1 MALKKLRISFDL
13 DMELLA
19 KILTHSN
26 SGMKIDVFGD
36 QPKPPKLL
44 APPREGNRT
53 PARIL
58 ILQHLAKVDGCK
70 PADLRDVCV
79 AQGHAATTHSPQL
92 HGLLATGHVKRKDGI
107 YSLTAA
113 GKALVNGQG

>member
-19 KILTHSN
+19 KILTHTN
-26 SGMKIDVFGD
+26 TGMKIDVFGD

-44 APPREGNRT
+44 AAPREGRT

-58 ILQHLAKVDGCK
+58 ILQHLLK
-70 PADLRDVCV
+70 
-79 AQGHAATTHSPQL
+79 
-92 HGLLATGHVKRKDGI
+92 
-107 YSLTAA
+107 
-113 GKALVNGQG
+113 